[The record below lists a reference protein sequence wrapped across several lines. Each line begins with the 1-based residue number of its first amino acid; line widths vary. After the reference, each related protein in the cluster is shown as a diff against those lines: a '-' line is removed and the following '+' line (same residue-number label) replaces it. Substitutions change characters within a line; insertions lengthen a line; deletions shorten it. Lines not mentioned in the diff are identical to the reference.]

1 MASADGRVQRHT
13 LVRAL
18 LWLAGLVLAMFAVSC
33 VLTSA
38 AEAKPLVE
46 PPALPEKSLHDLV
59 KPIDALLGTGQKPA
73 KAPKPVTPE
82 RERPEE
88 PVEAS
93 PLSKPK
99 PVKPEPV
106 KPKAGLPILGTTT
119 DAVAGPVDSVLG
131 KDSLEPVA
139 PILDLVGET
148 VNTATKPVA
157 PILELTQDTVIE
169 PVAPVVDLAENT
181 VADAVDA
188 VAPVLGLLEEPVRVL
203 SPVLDLT
210 GDTVAGVV
218 QPVAT
223 VLEPVLG
230 LAGNAVAEAVTP
242 ILELVGKPV
251 AVLVRATTPVLGLV
265 EHTVSPILGL
275 TGEAVSKVV
284 EAAPQLPHFP
294 GGSAWFPGACAA
306 PGGGQKQQA
315 AGTPLPQPIQPR
327 HAQAANVAALHENV
341 QAATTHQQKNADAA
355 ATESHATTRKTGSA
369 SRSEK
374 PLPSPG
380 KGSTPHPVVPAPA
393 SSGAN
398 TTPHS
403 TPAWSVPES
412 RELVLGYVVSYL
424 GDDLPLWRSIKPGSR
439 PD

>member
-46 PPALPEKSLHDLV
+46 PPAPPEKSLHDLV
-59 KPIDALLGTGQKPA
+59 KPIDAVLGSWQKPA
-73 KAPKPVTPE
+73 REPKPGTPE
-82 RERPEE
+82 RERPAK

-93 PLSKPK
+93 PFVKPK
-99 PVKPEPV
+99 PVKPEV
-106 KPKAGLPILGTTT
+106 AKPKAGLPILDTTT
-119 DAVAGPVDSVLG
+119 DAVTEPVNSVLG

-139 PILDLVGET
+139 PILGLVGKT
-148 VNTATKPVA
+148 VNTSTKPVA
-157 PILELTQDTVIE
+157 PILELTQDTVLE
-169 PVAPVVDLAENT
+169 PVAPVVDLAEHT

-203 SPVLDLT
+203 TPVLDLT

-242 ILELVGKPV
+242 ILELVGEPV
-251 AVLVRATTPVLGLV
+251 ALLIRATTPVLGLV
-265 EHTVSPILGL
+265 EHTVSPVLGL

-284 EAAPQLPHFP
+284 EAAPHFP
-294 GGSAWFPGACAA
+294 GGSAWFPGACTA

-315 AGTPLPQPIQPR
+315 AGTPLPQPTQAQ
-327 HAQAANVAALHENV
+327 HAQAANVSATPENV
-341 QAATTHQQKNADAA
+341 QAATTYQQKTADAA
-355 ATESHATTRKTGSA
+355 ATESQATTRKTGSA

-374 PLPSPG
+374 QSPLPS
-380 KGSTPHPVVPAPA
+380 KGNTPHPVVPVPA
-393 SSGAN
+393 SSGAS

-412 RELVLGYVVSYL
+412 RELFLGYVVSYL